1 MDPEAARL
9 KDASRGVARVKRVR
23 WDPERDGSFSE
34 AALRRAIEAQG
45 YRVARYVY
53 PLGTRFED
61 HAHDVDKI
69 DAVVSG
75 RFRMTM
81 GGKSVVLEAGD
92 RLAVPRGTVHS
103 AEVVGD
109 EEVVSLDATRVLTA
123 RDPTARV

>member
-1 MDPEAARL
+1 
-9 KDASRGVARVKRVR
+9 VKRVR
-23 WDPERDGSFSE
+23 WNAERDGPFSE

-45 YRVARYVY
+45 YRVSRYVY
-53 PLGTRFED
+53 PPGTRFDD
-61 HAHDVDKI
+61 HTHELDKI

-103 AEVVGD
+103 AQVVGD
-109 EEVVSLDATRVLTA
+109 EEVVSLDATRPA
-123 RDPTARV
+123 RARSMRADV